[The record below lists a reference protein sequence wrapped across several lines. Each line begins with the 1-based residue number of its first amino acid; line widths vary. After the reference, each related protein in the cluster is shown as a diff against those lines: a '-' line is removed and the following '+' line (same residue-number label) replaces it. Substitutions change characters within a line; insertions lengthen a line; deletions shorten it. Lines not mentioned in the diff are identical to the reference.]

1 LFTDKLHERI
11 TALNEAHL
19 FSGVVQLQQ
28 ADTVLFQQAYGFA
41 HRGWAIANR
50 LDTRF
55 RIASVSKMFTA
66 VAILQLIEAGQLA
79 FTTRVVEAL
88 GLADTQIPPEVTVEH
103 LLTMTAGIAD
113 WFEESGDAE
122 ANWAAFLREQP
133 IYLLRKHQDYL
144 PLFAYKEPLA
154 GVGET
159 YQYSNASYL
168 LLGLLIEQVTGLAYE
183 DYVRQQIFQK
193 IGMTRSDFLALDGV
207 DAEVAEGYLPV
218 KAENDVLVGWKKN
231 IYAATPEG
239 AADGG
244 ATATAA
250 DLIRFS
256 QALRKH
262 LLLAPA
268 LTSAMLTPKVLVMA
282 EQIRG
287 YTWKYSYAQQFLL
300 DEQEQIVRYGHTG
313 EEEGISCRL
322 YHYPQQ
328 TLDVVIL
335 GNQTNCAGRLGWEIH
350 DLIVGEK
357 ASYE

>member
-1 LFTDKLHERI
+1 MFTDKLHERI

-28 ADTVLFQQAYGFA
+28 ADKVLFQQAYGFA

-88 GLADTQIPPEVTVEH
+88 DLADTQIPPEVTIEH

-122 ANWAAFLREQP
+122 ANWAALLREQP

-168 LLGLLIEQVTGLAYE
+168 LLGLLIEQVTGLAYA

-193 IGMTRSDFLALDGV
+193 IGMTRSDFLSLDGV

-218 KAENDVLVGWKKN
+218 KTENDVLVGWKKN

-244 ATATAA
+244 ATSTAA

-262 LLLAPA
+262 LLLTPA